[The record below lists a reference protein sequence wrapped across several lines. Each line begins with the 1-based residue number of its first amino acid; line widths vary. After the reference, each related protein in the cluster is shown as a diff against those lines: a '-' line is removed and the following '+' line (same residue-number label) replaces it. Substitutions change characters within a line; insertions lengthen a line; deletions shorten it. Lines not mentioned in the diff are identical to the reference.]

1 MRADKTPHTAHGFR
15 DATTDQ
21 RQIEE
26 WWARWPD
33 AQIGVATGE
42 AGLLVVDLD
51 LDEPRQRDGLRA
63 FAQLVDEHGLDDC
76 GLVASTPRGG
86 EHRFFAMPQ
95 PPIRSGTDVLRGI
108 GTTVRGIDVRA
119 EGGYV
124 VLPSAASP
132 GRAWTTGD
140 PFETWEDDGEQRGH
154 LGAAPEW
161 LLALLR
167 ERSSPTTSSSGPTVG
182 LNSATAAPVDAELLR
197 DLRRAL
203 PWIES
208 DPRDAW
214 IRVGMGL
221 RSTGWGEPAYDL
233 WCGWS
238 KTSSKFDEREQ
249 RRQWE
254 SLSEYRADASEVT
267 HRTIFWMALEAGM
280 PRDSVP
286 EAAFEGGGASGTSSE
301 RREATLGTTFAD
313 WERTRPIV
321 RAQTGIASLDEFLR
335 GGLPFG
341 ELAVLLGAPDAGK
354 TMLLVELAD
363 SWASLGHVV
372 GILAVDED
380 PSGLATRFAQ
390 RRGFTREECES
401 GRPDAIAAFRDRTA
415 AVDELVRFYGE
426 DWTVDLAAERVATI
440 AAERGIRGALLVDSL
455 QTVRCR
461 AETPKDGLRE
471 VVGLRVRALRRAAQ
485 DRGLAVV
492 TTSEMVRASYRA
504 RGVDVADLAAGKESG
519 SIEYQAKVL
528 VALRSVR
535 GEPDIVS
542 LRIAKNKVGGR
553 IHDPDDPADAIYLR
567 VDRATQTIAE
577 SDYRPAEELEKPTRE
592 DARHSK
598 ALARQEADAAIVATV
613 IARRPGITKRDL
625 YPAAKVAAGS
635 MSKDRIN
642 TALEVLQSA
651 VIVVQVG
658 YRQTHFLDGAKV
670 PTGVLARVPDGD
682 RDQVRASSAPAVADT
697 DSDGPPEDDSSLDE
711 FESGS
716 SARSES
722 SGTAIRNESPEAF
735 RRSAVPAPPL
745 GGQERNGTTGD
756 GHPPTQTDG
765 VPDPM
770 QSDSEDS
777 IGGLEE

>member
-1 MRADKTPHTAHGFR
+1 LSPAGAKEEIESALGEAIRYAAVGWPVFPVRADKTPHTAHGFR

-182 LNSATAAPVDAELLR
+182 LNSATAAPVDAGLLR

-203 PWIES
+203 PWI
-208 DPRDAW
+208 DANPRETW

-233 WCGWS
+233 WCEWS

-363 SWASLGHVV
+363 SWASLGYVV

-380 PSGLATRFAQ
+380 ASGLATRFAQ

-577 SDYRPAEELEKPTRE
+577 SDYRPADGAGTTADTARE
-592 DARHSK
+592 DRAREQRERDAALVAAVLLESPDIGTRDLRSRCRARAGTMSSDRVDVALALLGEAVEITLDRQAKRHRIVPERLSTGIRAMLDPAIRDALDALESGETPDGADCAALCRHNESARPAHGAGLCRPALPIGGRRHRHS
-598 ALARQEADAAIVATV
+598 AQGV
-613 IARRPGITKRDL
+613 I
-625 YPAAKVAAGS
+625 
-635 MSKDRIN
+635 
-642 TALEVLQSA
+642 
-651 VIVVQVG
+651 
-658 YRQTHFLDGAKV
+658 
-670 PTGVLARVPDGD
+670 
-682 RDQVRASSAPAVADT
+682 
-697 DSDGPPEDDSSLDE
+697 ED
-711 FESGS
+711 
-716 SARSES
+716 
-722 SGTAIRNESPEAF
+722 
-735 RRSAVPAPPL
+735 
-745 GGQERNGTTGD
+745 
-756 GHPPTQTDG
+756 
-765 VPDPM
+765 
-770 QSDSEDS
+770 
-777 IGGLEE
+777 